1 MGVTPVCTPF
11 YFTFASNHGLL
22 PQVRG
27 WGVGVE
33 MWGYLADWHPHVT
46 NPPQLA
52 VSYSIIQSQE
62 QGTISSARHWKTVLK
77 GRGEMAWIASWE
89 LVQSTLV
96 FVLGV
101 SCSHVLFSAWPPTWL
116 WGIHWIL
123 FSMLFPISLFSYNS
137 NIQTQPLAHKQR
149 KGGELPSFTSKNYLF
164 LFVINLFFGHSTRL
178 VESVPWAE
186 IEPRLWQWK

>member
-1 MGVTPVCTPF
+1 MWQTSLSF
-11 YFTFASNHGLL
+11 LFIHSFTSVKALHKERENKCSTRPEFLNLRTIDVLDEITYCCGGL
-22 PQVRG
+22 
-27 WGVGVE
+27 
-33 MWGYLADWHPHVT
+33 
-46 NPPQLA
+46 
-52 VSYSIIQSQE
+52 
-62 QGTISSARHWKTVLK
+62 SSARHWKTVLK

-164 LFVINLFFGHSTRL
+164 LFVINLFFGHSRRL